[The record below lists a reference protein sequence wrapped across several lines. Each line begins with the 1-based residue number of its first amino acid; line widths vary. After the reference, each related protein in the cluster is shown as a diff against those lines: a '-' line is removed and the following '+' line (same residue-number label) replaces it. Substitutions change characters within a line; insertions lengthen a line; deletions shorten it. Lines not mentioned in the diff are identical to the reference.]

1 VNPLGAFRVEINQLI
16 VLAHG
21 AQCIV

>member
-1 VNPLGAFRVEINQLI
+1 VNPLGAFRIEIYQLI

-21 AQCIV
+21 ALCIV